1 MTMFAYKGIGA
12 SGKAISGLRDA
23 DSPKALRQLLRK
35 DGVVVTDIT
44 VSKGGAGGKAAAA
57 AAAAGK
63 GGKAGGGLM
72 SRQVD
77 LGGIF
82 GGVSRGDV
90 ANFTRQLAT
99 LIKSGIPLAEA
110 LNALFDQTEN
120 VRFKVPIGEVKTA
133 VNEGSSL
140 ADALAKHKKIF
151 DELYISMVRAGEV
164 AGNLDEVLGRLADFI
179 ESSQKLKSKVTGAMV
194 YPIIMAIIGGGI
206 MTILMVAV
214 IPELT
219 KMFAQ
224 RGKTLPLNTRMLIW
238 SSHMM
243 GSYFYLIFLGMGAAG
258 YGFFKWTRSK
268 SGQPAWHR
276 FVLKLPVLGPLVR
289 QVNVARFART
299 LSTMLHA
306 GVPMLRS
313 LDTAKEIM
321 GNVILRKAIEDAK
334 IAVTEGE
341 SLAVTLRRSGHFPP
355 TVIHMIA
362 VGERA
367 GQLEQML
374 SRIADTYEGEI
385 DVKLAR
391 FTTILEPLML
401 VVMGGTVAFVVFSIL
416 QPIMDMGS
424 FGAR

>member
-1 MTMFAYKGIGA
+1 
-12 SGKAISGLRDA
+12 
-23 DSPKALRQLLRK
+23 
-35 DGVVVTDIT
+35 
-44 VSKGGAGGKAAAA
+44 
-57 AAAAGK
+57 
-63 GGKAGGGLM
+63 
-72 SRQVD
+72 
-77 LGGIF
+77 
-82 GGVSRGDV
+82 
-90 ANFTRQLAT
+90 
-99 LIKSGIPLAEA
+99 
-110 LNALFDQTEN
+110 
-120 VRFKVPIGEVKTA
+120 
-133 VNEGSSL
+133 
-140 ADALAKHKKIF
+140 
-151 DELYISMVRAGEV
+151 
-164 AGNLDEVLGRLADFI
+164 
-179 ESSQKLKSKVTGAMV
+179 MV

-224 RGKTLPLNTRMLIW
+224 RGKTLPINTRMLIW

-243 GSYFYLIFLGMGAAG
+243 GSYFYLIFLGMGLGG

-268 SGQPAWHR
+268 TGQPAWHR

-289 QVNVARFART
+289 QINIARFART

-321 GNVILRKAIEDAK
+321 KNVILRKAIEDAK
-334 IAVTEGE
+334 TAVTEGE

>member
-1 MTMFAYKGIGA
+1 MPMFAYKGIGA
-12 SGKAISGLRDA
+12 NGKAAAGVRDA

-35 DGVVVTDIT
+35 DGIVVTDVT
-44 VSKGGAGGKAAAA
+44 LSKSGAGGKAAAA
-57 AAAAGK
+57 AANKK
-63 GGKAGGGLM
+63 GGAL
-72 SRQVD
+72 SRSVD
-77 LGGIF
+77 LGGIL
-82 GGVSRGDV
+82 GGVRRAEV

-99 LIKSGIPLAEA
+99 LLKSGIPLAEA
-110 LNALFDQTEN
+110 LGALFEQIEN

-140 ADALAKHKKIF
+140 ADALGKHKKIF
-151 DELYISMVRAGEV
+151 DELYVSMVRAGEV

-179 ESSQKLKSKVTGAMV
+179 ESSQKLKAKVQGAMV
-194 YPIIMAIIGGGI
+194 YPIIMMVIGVAI

-224 RGKTLPLNTRMLIW
+224 RGKTLPLNTRFLIW
-238 SSHMM
+238 SSHTV
-243 GSYFYLIFLGMGAAG
+243 GHYFVFLILGAIALG
-258 YGFFKWTRSK
+258 YGFFRWSRSV
-268 SGQPAWHR
+268 SGRPVWHR
-276 FVLKLPVLGPLVR
+276 FVLKIPVVGALAR
-289 QVNVARFART
+289 QVNIARFART
-299 LSTMLHA
+299 LATMLHA

-321 GNVILRKAIEDAK
+321 GNVILRKAIEEAK
-334 IAVTEGE
+334 QAVTEGE

-374 SRIADTYEGEI
+374 SRVADTFEADV
-385 DVKLAR
+385 DVKLTR
-391 FTTILEPLML
+391 FTTLLEPLML
-401 VVMGGTVAFVVFSIL
+401 VVMGGSVAFVVFSIL
-416 QPIMDMGS
+416 QPIMDMGT
-424 FGAR
+424 FGGH